1 MSLPFRISRWLS
13 FAIVCGGVVALLFSA
28 NARSDEFVG
37 PPEKLPAPDE
47 KNVFD
52 KPREFVAAKVVE
64 YMGSIDRFF
73 GDDRNYQETN
83 DSMLQLDLSRVAGY
97 EDYHQLQ
104 LSGRAR
110 VSLPILERRLH
121 LLVESDPDKNPAVD
135 PARNR
140 APQIKPATTPKSF
153 AAALRYEK
161 KQFEHWHLSTD
172 GGLKFQGI
180 KATPFA
186 RARASVDVP
195 MEVWRMKAAQSLFWF
210 NTIGLGESTQL
221 DIERQISEPML
232 LRTTSTATWLKET
245 QNVDLRQDI
254 SLFHKLD
261 DRSVILYQASVTGVS
276 RPTVKVSE
284 YVLLLLYRYR
294 VHRDWVFMEIGP
306 QIHFPESR
314 NFRPSP
320 VLSMR
325 LELLFEETK

>member
-1 MSLPFRISRWLS
+1 MTFNPSRSFRFFTCCCLVGCSL
-13 FAIVCGGVVALLFSA
+13 FAASA
-28 NARSDEFVG
+28 YGDEFVG
-37 PPEKLPAPDE
+37 PLEKPPAPDE
-47 KNVFD
+47 KNAFD
-52 KPREFVAAKVVE
+52 KPREYLAGKVVE
-64 YMGSIDRFF
+64 YMGGIDRFF

-83 DSMLQLDLSRVAGY
+83 DSMLQLDLSRVVGY
-97 EDYHQLQ
+97 EDYHQWE
-104 LSGRAR
+104 LSGRAKIN
-110 VSLPILERRLH
+110 LPMLERRLH

-140 APQIKPATTPKSF
+140 APPIKPATTPKSF

-161 KQFEHWHLSTD
+161 KQSERWHLSTD

-180 KATPFA
+180 KLTPFT
-186 RARASVDVP
+186 RARASVDIP
-195 MEVWRMKAAQSLFWF
+195 MDVWRMKAAQSLFWF

-221 DIERQISEPML
+221 DLERQISEPIQ
-232 LRTTSTATWLKET
+232 LRTTSSATWLKET

-254 SLFHKLD
+254 SFFHKLD

-284 YVLLLLYRYR
+284 YVLLLLLRYR
-294 VHRDWVFMEIGP
+294 VHRDWVFMEFGQ